1 MVKSK
6 ADVEEK
12 LAERVAVSGKWHKRG
27 MESSE
32 VNPND
37 AALKKLDLMK
47 ARFDKAMDSGR
58 TAAGMKEAAD
68 AKRWEGRIDVAATR
82 WEESSEFMRDRYMEG
97 YDDRVACIEESKRKV
112 ASLPATTIEQRAEKS
127 KQYQIAMSKC
137 MEKKRGI
144 GGR

>member
-6 ADVEEK
+6 TDVEAK
-12 LAERVAVSGKWHKRG
+12 MTERVSVSGKWHKKG
-27 MESSE
+27 MEDAE
-32 VNPND
+32 VNPNT
-37 AALKKLDLMK
+37 AALKKLDVMK

-68 AKRWEGRIDVAATR
+68 AHRWENRVPVAAAR
-82 WEESSEFMRDRYMEG
+82 WEESSAHMTERYMEG
-97 YDDRVACIEESKRKV
+97 YDERAQCIEESKKKV
-112 ASLPATTIEQRAEKS
+112 DAMAATTIEQRAEKS

>member
-6 ADVEEK
+6 SDVEEK
-12 LAERVAVSGKWHKRG
+12 MAERVAVSGKWHKRG
-27 MESSE
+27 MEE
-32 VNPND
+32 TDVNPNE

-58 TAAGMKEAAD
+58 TAAGMREAA
-68 AKRWEGRIDVAATR
+68 ANKRWESRIDKAAER
-82 WEESSEFMRDRYMEG
+82 WEDSSSYMTERYLEG
-97 YDDRVACIEESKRKV
+97 YDDRVACIEESKKHV
-112 ASLPATTIEQRAEKS
+112 AHLPETTIEQRAEKS

-144 GGR
+144 GGK